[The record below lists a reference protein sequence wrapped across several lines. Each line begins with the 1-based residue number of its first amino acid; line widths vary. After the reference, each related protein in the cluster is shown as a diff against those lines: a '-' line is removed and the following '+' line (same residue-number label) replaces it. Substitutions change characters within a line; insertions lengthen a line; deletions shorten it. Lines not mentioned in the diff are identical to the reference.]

1 MQALKSIQAQVAKMN
16 EDIITVRDLKKVF
29 RVHIKEEEG
38 IISSLKLLFKREYKN
53 ITAVDNLSM
62 RVKNGEIRG
71 LIGPN
76 GAGKSTTI
84 KMLSGILFPT
94 EGSVDVMGFTPW
106 LEREEYVRHI
116 GVVLGQK
123 SQLLWDLPPSD
134 SFLLNKQMYK
144 IHNETF
150 KKNLDYFKQILD
162 IHEVVKRPVRNLSLG
177 ERMKCE
183 LVCAMLHDPK
193 LVYLDEPTIGLD
205 VFAKDSIRTFIKNI
219 NREKKVTFILTTH
232 DLDDIENL
240 CENITII
247 NKGTIAYDDSIETLK
262 KYYSNKKTIEI
273 KFSRPV
279 NVDELSQFNVI
290 EGNPGS
296 AKIQIDLSQSDLQ
309 GEVYKILSVFP
320 VQDINIE
327 SIGIDEVIKQVYS
340 Q

>member
-1 MQALKSIQAQVAKMN
+1 MN